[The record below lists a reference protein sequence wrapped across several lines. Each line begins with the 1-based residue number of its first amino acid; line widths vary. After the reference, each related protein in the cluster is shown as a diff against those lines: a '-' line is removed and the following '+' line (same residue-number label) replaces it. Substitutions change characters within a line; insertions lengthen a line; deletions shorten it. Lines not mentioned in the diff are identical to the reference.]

1 MAISP
6 VRIPGVGDLRQVYG
20 DAGAQ
25 STSGPSFA
33 NRLQEAIQSVDRAQ
47 DFRDEMI
54 EGAVSGRVGEV
65 HDVMIAAE
73 EAQLAF
79 ELMLEIRNKLLE
91 SYNQIMQ
98 MQL

>member
-1 MAISP
+1 MVVSS
-6 VRIPGVGDLRQVYG
+6 VRIPGAVDPRQVYG
-20 DAGAQ
+20 DNPIRG
-25 STSGPSFA
+25 TGGPSFA
-33 NRLQEAIQSVDRAQ
+33 TKLQEAIQSVDRAQ
-47 DFRDEMI
+47 DFRDEMV
-54 EGAVSGRVGEV
+54 EGAVTGKVGEV

-79 ELMLEIRNKLLE
+79 ELMLEVRNKLLD